1 MKKPFFLAVFF
12 ALVFALSVTNAKAT
26 IYEVKPN
33 TALDTIAEVPWATLQ
48 AGDIVLIYWKATP
61 YKEKWVICRQGT
73 ASLPIRVRGVPNG
86 NGDLPVIDGSGA
98 VTPAG
103 LNFWSDERGVIKIG
117 GANVPADTMPKYI
130 IIENLEIR
138 SAHPDY
144 QLTSDTGT
152 VMNYSSSASAIY
164 VEKGENITV
173 RNCRLHDSAN
183 GFFVA
188 SSDDT
193 VSRNILVEGNY
204 IYGNG
209 ITGSAFQHNNYT
221 AAIGIT
227 FQYNRFGPLR
237 AGANGNALKDRSAGT
252 VIRYN
257 WIESGNR
264 QLDLVDAEDSVQIRN
279 DAGYH
284 KTFVYGNILIEPDGA
299 GNSQIAH
306 YGGDSGAEDTYRKG
320 KLYFYNN
327 TVVST
332 RAGNTTLFRLSTND
346 ETCDARNNIFYNT
359 AAGANLA
366 MLAEEGT
373 LSVSNN
379 WIKSGWRNSH
389 EGSGFGGSV
398 TVAGAF
404 IIGTLPGFVD
414 LAAQDLRLAS
424 GSAAIDAG
432 TVLHAD
438 ALPANN
444 VVRHYLRHQMSEAR
458 PVNGALDLG
467 AYEFAAA
474 APVTLI
480 ISDFPPLIKGRFY
493 RYTMQATGG
502 SGNYLWSIPVGTLPP
517 GLWLDPATG
526 VISGKIARKGSW
538 TFQIMVQDAQNTA
551 SSQSAVITLNVN
563 LYAGVN

>member
-1 MKKPFFLAVFF
+1 MKKPFFLAAFF
-12 ALVFALSVTNAKAT
+12 SLVFALFVTSAGAT
-26 IYEVKPN
+26 VYEVKPN

-48 AGDIVLIYWKATP
+48 PGDTVLIYWRATP

-73 ASLPIRVRGVPNG
+73 AALPITVRGVPNAS
-86 NGDLPVIDGSGA
+86 GDLPIIDGSGA

-103 LNFWSDERGVIKIG
+103 LNFWNDERGVIKIG

-130 IIENLEIR
+130 TIENLDIR

-144 QLTSDTGT
+144 QFTADTGT
-152 VMNYSSSASAIY
+152 VMNYSSSASSIY

-173 RNCRLHDSAN
+173 RNCLIHDSAN

-209 ITGSAFQHNNYT
+209 IIGSAFQHNNYT

-237 AGANGNALKDRSAGT
+237 AGSNGNALKDRSAGT

-264 QLDLVDAEDSVQIRN
+264 QLDLVDAEDSVQIRK
-279 DAGYH
+279 DAAYH

-366 MLAEEGT
+366 MLAEAGT
-373 LSVSNN
+373 LSLSNN

-398 TVAGAF
+398 TVVGAF

-414 LAAQDLRLAS
+414 LATQDFRLAS
-424 GSAAIDAG
+424 GSAAINAG
-432 TVLHAD
+432 TTLHAD
-438 ALPANN
+438 VLPSHD
-444 VVRHYLRHQMSEAR
+444 VVRHYVKHQMSEAR
-458 PVNGALDLG
+458 PASGALDLG
-467 AYEFAAA
+467 AYEFAAV
-474 APVTLI
+474 APLQMI
-480 ISDFPPLIKGRFY
+480 IGDFPAGIRGRSFHHQL
-493 RYTMQATGG
+493 QATGG
-502 SGNYLWSIPVGTLPP
+502 SGSYLWSIPAGTLPP
-517 GLWLDPATG
+517 GLRLDPAAG
-526 VISGKIARKGSW
+526 LISGKTPVKGSW

-551 SSQSAVITLNVN
+551 SSQAAVITLNVK
-563 LYAGVN
+563 LYAGL